1 MPQINKDKKLIW
13 TSKTDHLP
21 MRLCPY
27 GESWVRRHERVSPKG
42 KVEDVDGHCRKNPGG
57 KDVLYSDELSV
68 ISQSKDFL
76 ASKIKICPYKGLEQI
91 ANANQYDQLIVGW
104 CNYWNQVFNPKI
116 PLEPNF
122 VKTLIFSESRFNSQ
136 SYKKNNKKIGP
147 ARGLVQITESTLKI
161 LKDRKGEIKD
171 HYVNLKNDDLF
182 DPNLNIC
189 AAIRWLFRKNEILEK
204 RLKRTPEWEE
214 VIAEYKG
221 LGNQLK
227 NGKKEAIKIINDFK
241 SAQKDFRC

>member
-1 MPQINKDKKLIW
+1 MFKYFSRVKNSVFRIRVICTDPDRTFSRVRIRFGNKILIGSEKSGSRKK
-13 TSKTDHLP
+13 T
-21 MRLCPY
+21 
-27 GESWVRRHERVSPKG
+27 PKNG
-42 KVEDVDGHCRKNPGG
+42 K
-57 KDVLYSDELSV
+57 
-68 ISQSKDFL
+68 
-76 ASKIKICPYKGLEQI
+76 YK
-91 ANANQYDQLIVGW
+91 
-104 CNYWNQVFNPKI
+104 F
-116 PLEPNF
+116 
-122 VKTLIFSESRFNSQ
+122 
-136 SYKKNNKKIGP
+136 KNNKKIGP